1 MNHLTATIEFLIRK
15 YVETKFDYDALRRL
29 TGYQLE
35 TALRRDE
42 EATEDLSQELLRIVL
57 DEVNWESIVQ
67 KAKAG
72 IPDVSSEDES
82 EQEQEAE
89 DQ

>member
-35 TALRRDE
+35 TALRRD
-42 EATEDLSQELLRIVL
+42 
-57 DEVNWESIVQ
+57 
-67 KAKAG
+67 
-72 IPDVSSEDES
+72 
-82 EQEQEAE
+82 
-89 DQ
+89 